1 MQILR
6 NVPLNLNQR
15 FTMNKI
21 DKDELF
27 RHVSEFWKAKGIEL
41 QPGTYTQRIKKGC
54 ELLASTVNLGQE
66 AFELA
71 KVEMEK
77 HLERMRQV
85 IHEKTAPK
93 TPPRP
98 PQPQA
103 STAKGGKRRA
113 KTAGARKPTEGK
125 TKGRR

>member
-1 MQILR
+1 
-6 NVPLNLNQR
+6 
-15 FTMNKI
+15 MNKI

-54 ELLASTVNLGQE
+54 ELLANTVNLGHE
-66 AFELA
+66 AFVRA
-71 KVEMEK
+71 KVKMEK
-77 HLERMRQV
+77 HLEQMRQV

-93 TPPRP
+93 SPPRP

-103 STAKGGKRRA
+103 STAQVGKRSARP
-113 KTAGARKPTEGK
+113 AGARKPNEGK

>member
-1 MQILR
+1 
-6 NVPLNLNQR
+6 
-15 FTMNKI
+15 MNKI

-54 ELLASTVNLGQE
+54 DLLASTVNLGQE
-66 AFELA
+66 AFERA

-77 HLERMRQV
+77 HLEQMRQV

-98 PQPQA
+98 PQPQS
-103 STAKGGKRRA
+103 STAQGKKGGA
-113 KTAGARKPTEGK
+113 KPAGARKSSKGK
-125 TKGRR
+125 TGRRR

>member
-1 MQILR
+1 
-6 NVPLNLNQR
+6 
-15 FTMNKI
+15 MNKI

-54 ELLASTVNLGQE
+54 ELLANTVNLGHE
-66 AFELA
+66 AFVRAAE
-71 KVEMEK
+71 KMEK
-77 HLERMRQV
+77 HLEQMRQG

-93 TPPRP
+93 SPARP

-103 STAKGGKRRA
+103 STAQGGKRRA
-113 KTAGARKPTEGK
+113 RPAGAKQPAHGRA
-125 TKGRR
+125 KGPR